1 MTRTMR
7 RILLVVI
14 SMAIGYGLTFF
25 IVTAPFLLNTTV
37 PEFWVG
43 PEQPVHIP
51 YFILVGFFL
60 ALAAGIWL
68 DKFLKTEILPE

>member
-1 MTRTMR
+1 MTRSVR
-7 RILLVVI
+7 RILLVLI
-14 SMAIGYGLTFF
+14 SLAIGYGLTLF
-25 IVTAPFLLNTTV
+25 IVTVLLGTTV

-43 PEQPVHIP
+43 PEQPVQIP

-68 DKFLKTEILPE
+68 DKLLKTEILPE

>member
-1 MTRTMR
+1 MTRSIR

-14 SMAIGYGLTFF
+14 SLAIGYGLTFF
-25 IVTAPFLLNTTV
+25 IVTVLLDTTV

-43 PEQPVHIP
+43 PEEPVHIP

-60 ALAAGIWL
+60 ALAASIWL

>member
-1 MTRTMR
+1 MTRSVR
-7 RILLVVI
+7 RVLLVLI
-14 SMAIGYGLTFF
+14 SLAIGYGLTFF
-25 IVTAPFLLNTTV
+25 IVTVLLNTTV

-43 PEQPVHIP
+43 PEEPVHIP

-60 ALAAGIWL
+60 ALAVSIWL